1 MRISDMG
8 SVFAQMNEGVLLL
21 DGEGNVIY
29 EAGDV
34 AASLSNLLS
43 VSSGADSIII
53 DGKTY
58 ELKVQEVV
66 VGNRQVTIILVNEDD
81 RGTKLAA
88 LEQIVD
94 SINQG
99 IMASDSEGRIFIYNE
114 AQEKLENMK
123 RDDVI
128 GKYLW
133 EVYRIDPKTSEHR
146 GVYRTREPII
156 GQYRAHAYIDGEPQY
171 TTYSTYPLVKND
183 KSLGAF
189 SICMND
195 TKLKKLLHETVELK
209 RKLFQPPKAKNETDN
224 GTSFSFE
231 DIKGESSELNK
242 LIQEAQNFAVY
253 NTDVLIVGE
262 TGTGKELFAQSI
274 HNFSP
279 RANSPFIAV
288 NCAAIPETLL
298 ESTLFGTTKGAY
310 TGAVDQAGLFEYAQK
325 GTLFL
330 DEINSMPMSLQV
342 KLIRVLEE
350 RKVRRVGSN
359 IVTPVN
365 CQIITASNEDPQ
377 VLIKKEKLR
386 LDLYYR
392 IAKTCL
398 LIPPLRSRQKDLTF
412 YFRYFISKCNE
423 KFNKHIRGIS
433 NELEELFLQYDWPGN
448 VRELEHVMENIVLRT
463 DPSDQYLDL
472 KHVPDYLKAMMENEE
487 EKRKSIGQQEDT
499 VKSVQKLSED
509 NIKNELE
516 KTNWN
521 ITQAARN
528 FGLSRQN
535 LQYYI
540 KKFNL
545 KKEEDVVEK

>member
-1 MRISDMG
+1 MRISDLG
-8 SVFAQMNEGVLLL
+8 SVFAQMNEGVLFLNKE
-21 DGEGNVIY
+21 GEVLY
-29 EAGDV
+29 EAGDFV
-34 AASLSNLLS
+34 ESLLS
-43 VSSGADSIII
+43 VKGLVDGTANSIII
-53 DGKTY
+53 EDKAY
-58 ELKVQEVV
+58 ELKIQKLVV
-66 VGNRQVTIILVNEDD
+66 ENSPVTMILVNQDV

-99 IMASDSEGRIFIYNE
+99 IMASDSEGRIFIYNK
-114 AQEKLENMK
+114 AQEKLENLK
-123 RDDVI
+123 KAEVI

-146 GVYRTREPII
+146 GVFRTREPII
-156 GQYRAHAYIDGEPQY
+156 GQYRAHAYIEGQPQY
-171 TTYSTYPLVKND
+171 TTYSTYPLVKNNN
-183 KSLGAF
+183 SIGAF

-195 TKLKKLLHETVELK
+195 TKLKNLLYETVELK
-209 RKLFQPPKAKNETDN
+209 RKLFQPAKAKSETDN

-242 LIQEAQNFAVY
+242 LIKEAQNFAVY

-274 HNFSP
+274 HNFSS
-279 RANSPFIAV
+279 RASSPFIAV

-310 TGAVDQAGLFEYAQK
+310 TGAIDQAGLFEYAQN

-330 DEINSMPMSLQV
+330 DEINSMPMSLQA

-359 IVTPVN
+359 RVTAVN

-377 VLIKKEKLR
+377 ILIKNEKLR

-392 IAKTCL
+392 IAKACL
-398 LIPPLRSRQKDLTF
+398 LIPPLRSRPEDLTF
-412 YFRYFISKCNE
+412 YLRYFINKCNE
-423 KFNKHIRGIS
+423 KFNKQLKGMS
-433 NELEELFLQYDWPGN
+433 KELEELCFRYSWPGN
-448 VRELEHVMENIVLRT
+448 VRELEHVMENIMLRT
-463 DPSDQYLDL
+463 ETSDQYLDVR
-472 KHVPDYLKAMMENEE
+472 HVPDYLKVMMESEE
-487 EKRKSIGQQEDT
+487 ERRPSIGQREDSLR
-499 VKSVQKLSED
+499 SVQKLSWD
-509 NIKNELE
+509 NIKEELE
-516 KTNWN
+516 KTDWN

-540 KKFNL
+540 KKYNV
-545 KKEEDVVEK
+545 KREKT